1 MAPISDV
8 SGMAP
13 RIAVVRHGRYPA
25 DSPVLRNVRALR
37 DSGFSVD
44 LICDRDPTRPRLEH
58 VDGVT
63 VLRTLMEHK
72 RHSKARYLLEYAVL
86 PFMAA
91 ATMLLRSAGG
101 RYQYVEIDSPPDWLI
116 LAGMIPKLT
125 GAKVTMYIF
134 DNIPELLATD
144 YGLSP
149 DHPVMRVMLA
159 ALRIG
164 TRLSDGVIAPH
175 SMVRNNLIRQGVQ
188 PEKIVA
194 VVPNVPDERVFLS
207 HAAALGSPR
216 EADSSG
222 FRLVTH
228 GSLLKRYG
236 IETLLEAVSLARAD
250 IPNLHLDI
258 LGDGHYR
265 AHLEEIAASLDLR
278 QHVSFLGM
286 LPFAEVAPRL
296 LQADVGVVPM
306 WADFVPNKLMEYL
319 ALGLPAISSDS
330 PALRL
335 YLDDDA
341 LCYVPPK
348 DSRALADAIVA
359 LYRDPVRRAA
369 LAERGHRVFTEHLSW
384 TRTRHDYLAVYDVIP
399 PHRSVPERRTPP
411 TVRL

>member
-1 MAPISDV
+1 
-8 SGMAP
+8 
-13 RIAVVRHGRYPA
+13 
-25 DSPVLRNVRALR
+25 VLRNVLALR
-37 DSGFSVD
+37 DAGFTVD
-44 LICDRDPTRPRLEH
+44 LICDRDPSRPRLEH
-58 VDGVT
+58 VDGIT

-72 RHSKARYLLEYAVL
+72 RHSKARYLLEYAAL

-91 ATMLLRSAGG
+91 ATMLLRATRG

-116 LAGMIPKLT
+116 LAGMIPKVT

-134 DNIPELLATD
+134 DNIPELLSTD

-149 DHPVMRVMLA
+149 NHPVMRVMLA
-159 ALRIG
+159 ALRMG
-164 TRLSDGVIAPH
+164 ARLSDGVIAPH
-175 SMVRNNLIRQGVQ
+175 SMVRHNLIDQGVS

-207 HAAALGSPR
+207 HAVALGSHP
-216 EADSSG
+216 ATASAG

-236 IETLLEAVSLARAD
+236 IETLLEAMSLARVD

-258 LGDGHYR
+258 LGDGQYR
-265 AHLEEIAASLDLR
+265 ANLEEIAARLDLQ

-286 LPFAEVAPRL
+286 VPFAEVAPRL
-296 LQADVGVVPM
+296 QQADVGVVPM

-335 YLDDDA
+335 YLDDGA

-348 DSRALADAIVA
+348 DARALADAIVA
-359 LYRDPVRRAA
+359 LYCDPVRRAA
-369 LAERGHRVFTEHLSW
+369 LAERGHQVFTEHLSW
-384 TRTRHDYLAVYDVIP
+384 TRTRHDYLAVYGVIP
-399 PHRSVPERRTPP
+399 PERSVPERRASP
-411 TVRL
+411 TVPL

>member
-1 MAPISDV
+1 MALSSNA
-8 SGMAP
+8 SGSVR
-13 RIAVVRHGRYPA
+13 RIAVVRHGPYPA
-25 DSPVLRNVRALR
+25 DSHLRRNVLALR
-37 DSGFSVD
+37 DAGFSVD
-44 LICDRDPTRPRLEH
+44 LICDRDPGRPRLEH
-58 VDGVT
+58 VDGIT
-63 VLRTLMEHK
+63 VLRTLIEHK
-72 RHSKARYLLEYAVL
+72 RHSKMRYLLEYAAL

-91 ATMLLRSAGG
+91 ATMLLRAVRG
-101 RYQYVEIDSPPDWLI
+101 RYQYVEIDNPPDWLI

-134 DNIPELLATD
+134 DNIPELLASD

-149 DHPVMRVMLA
+149 YHPLMWVMLA
-159 ALRIG
+159 ALRTG
-164 TRLSDGVIAPH
+164 ARLSDGLIAPH
-175 SMVRNNLIRQGVQ
+175 RMVRHNLIRQGVR

-207 HAAALGSPR
+207 QATTPRSHPAADGA
-216 EADSSG
+216 G

-236 IETLLEAVSLARAD
+236 IETLLEAVSLARVD
-250 IPNLHLDI
+250 IPTLHLDI
-258 LGDGHYR
+258 LGDGDYR
-265 AHLEEIAASLDLR
+265 ATLEEIAARLDLGQR
-278 QHVSFLGM
+278 VSFLGM

-296 LQADVGVVPM
+296 QQADVGVVPM

-330 PALRL
+330 PALRF

-348 DSRALADAIVA
+348 DARALAAAIVM

-369 LAERGHRVFTEHLSW
+369 LAECGHQVFTEHLSW
-384 TRTRHDYLAVYDVIP
+384 TRTRHEYLAVYDVVP
-399 PHRSVPERRTPP
+399 SHRCVSERSASSTAP
-411 TVRL
+411 L

>member
-1 MAPISDV
+1 MTPISGA
-8 SGMAP
+8 SGVAR

-25 DSPVLRNVRALR
+25 DSPVLRNVLALR
-37 DSGFSVD
+37 DAGFSVD
-44 LICDRDPTRPRLEH
+44 LICDRDPSRPRLEH
-58 VDGVT
+58 VDGIT

-72 RHSKARYLLEYAVL
+72 RHSKARYLVEYSAL

-91 ATMLLRSAGG
+91 ATMLLRATRR

-134 DNIPELLATD
+134 DNIPELLSTD

-149 DHPVMRVMLA
+149 YHPVMRVMLL
-159 ALRIG
+159 ALRTG

-175 SMVRNNLIRQGVQ
+175 RMVRHNLIRQGVQ

-207 HAAALGSPR
+207 HATALGAHPTG
-216 EADSSG
+216 DDTG

-258 LGDGHYR
+258 LGDGNYR
-265 AHLEEIAASLDLR
+265 AHLEEIAASLDLG
-278 QHVSFLGM
+278 QQVSFLGM
-286 LPFAEVAPRL
+286 LPFTEVAPCL
-296 LQADVGVVPM
+296 QQADVGVVPM

-319 ALGLPAISSDS
+319 ALGLPAISSDT

-341 LCYVPPK
+341 LCYVPAK
-348 DSRALADAIVA
+348 DARALADAIVM
-359 LYRDPVRRAA
+359 LYRDPARRAA
-369 LAERGHRVFTEHLSW
+369 LAARGHQVFTEHLSW
-384 TRTRHDYLAVYDVIP
+384 SRTRHDYLAVYGVVPPTGCIPEGRSSPTIP
-399 PHRSVPERRTPP
+399 P
-411 TVRL
+411 